1 MPRGASGFLR
11 SRVVLFAAR
20 RGAGHLSVASAPDHA
35 PDAPPSPPDVRD
47 SEPLPPIPY
56 PRVVTTDSTSAVPA
70 PGADRPALERFH
82 AVIPAGGVGTRLW
95 PLSRAAAPKFLHDLT
110 GSGQTLIRAT
120 WDRLVPL
127 AAGMLV
133 VTGEAHREA
142 VCRQLPDLADEDL
155 VLEPEP
161 KDSAAAIGLAAA
173 ILWLRDPETIM
184 GSFAADQVI
193 GPVEVFQDAVAQA
206 VATAATGRIVTIGIT
221 PTHPATGFGY
231 IRSGRRLGVEG
242 APDALDVAA
251 FVEKPDQKVAERYV
265 ASGRYLWNAGMFVA
279 PVALMLEHLEANEPE
294 LHAGLMEIA
303 RAWDTPERDEV
314 MARVWPGLKKT
325 AIDYAVAE
333 PAATAGDVAVIPGT
347 FTWDDVGDFAAIAR
361 LNPVK
366 DASGITVIG
375 STPRVYSSDASGV
388 VVTDTDRVIALIGIE
403 DVVVVDTGDALLVT
417 TTEHAQDVKKTVESL
432 KATGADDVL

>member
-1 MPRGASGFLR
+1 MN
-11 SRVVLFAAR
+11 
-20 RGAGHLSVASAPDHA
+20 
-35 PDAPPSPPDVRD
+35 
-47 SEPLPPIPY
+47 
-56 PRVVTTDSTSAVPA
+56 TDSAAAPA
-70 PGADRPALERFH
+70 ASDAIRDAASVPALERFH

-120 WDRLVPL
+120 WDRLAPL
-127 AAGMLV
+127 ARGVMV
-133 VTGEAHREA
+133 VTGEAHEGA
-142 VCRQLPDLADEDL
+142 VRRQLPDLQEQDL

-173 ILWLRDPETIM
+173 ILSLRDPDTIM

-221 PTHPATGFGY
+221 PSHPATGFGY
-231 IRSGRRLGVEG
+231 IRSGRRLRVEG
-242 APDALDVAA
+242 APDAHDVAA
-251 FVEKPDQKVAERYV
+251 FVEKPDRRVAERYV

-279 PVALMLEHLEANEPE
+279 PVALMLEHLAAHEPD
-294 LHAGLMEIA
+294 LHAGIMEIA
-303 RAWDTPERDEV
+303 RAWDTPQRDEV

-361 LNPVK
+361 LNPAR

-375 STPRVYSSDASGV
+375 DTPRVYSSDASGV
-388 VVTDTDRVIALIGIE
+388 VVTDSDRVIALIGIE

-417 TTEHAQDVKKTVESL
+417 TTEHAQDVKKAVESL
-432 KATGADDVL
+432 KARGADDVL